1 MKHIIKTTSCGT
13 ATIRVKPSGE
23 HEVLLV
29 RPRQAQDVW
38 GFPKG
43 HSEENESQLDTAA
56 RETLEET
63 GINTHVLPEL
73 LGSADV
79 NVGNE
84 RKTVYI
90 FLAYPV
96 MGHFNVTDT
105 EPNPFDRENYQVAWW
120 PVAALPECH
129 KYQRPMFDALRS
141 EVTRV
146 FAGWMD
152 E

>member
-1 MKHIIKTTSCGT
+1 MKHTIKTTSCGT
-13 ATIRVKPSGE
+13 ATIRVGPAGE
-23 HEVLLV
+23 HQVLLV

-43 HSEENESQLDTAA
+43 HTEEEEDETDTAV
-56 RETLEET
+56 RETWEET
-63 GINTHVLPEL
+63 GIEVNVLPEL

-84 RKTVYI
+84 RKTVHI

-96 MGHFNVTDT
+96 DGMDNAAGT
-105 EPNPFDRENYQVAWW
+105 EPNPKDGENYQVAWW
-120 PVAALPECH
+120 PVDALPECH

-141 EVTRV
+141 AVARV
-146 FAGWMD
+146 FS
-152 E
+152 EE